1 MRWERLK
8 LVMSVSYV
16 RCIHIVLIQM
26 TESVKIVI
34 LMFLSVT
41 EVICLSQKKDIGDNR
56 WSMKI
61 FGPVQILKP
70 V

>member
-41 EVICLSQKKDIGDNR
+41 EVICLSQKKDTGDNR